1 MPRQTINYAMAA
13 TLLSQGLNYEQ
24 AAQQVGAKDGNSLRV
39 GLFRRGVTLTATRGS
54 EFAIQRAVR
63 VATVA
68 VSGASK
74 ALKNDMAGLLQAHTS
89 ALGQIK
95 AKPNLKHIMRVGMA
109 LEPLVRSA
117 KVVHGW
123 GDEAAQGLIVDVR
136 QADPDTVVDVAAS
149 VTGVA
154 ERLTPVA
161 NQIESSSGDVAES
174 GSNEL
179 PMQPS

>member
-74 ALKNDMAGLLQAHTS
+74 ALKEDMAELLQSHTS

-95 AKPNLKHIMRVGMA
+95 AKPNLKHILRVGMA

-123 GDEAAQGLIVDVR
+123 GDEVAHGLLVMGEMR
-136 QADPDTVVDVAAS
+136 SADPDNESVNAVTDVTTTVTAM
-149 VTGVA
+149 VA
-154 ERLTPVA
+154 EPDCGVQDSNTTDIA
-161 NQIESSSGDVAES
+161 KDNQTQV
-174 GSNEL
+174 
-179 PMQPS
+179 

>member
-1 MPRQTINYAMAA
+1 MAA

-63 VATVA
+63 VANTV
-68 VSGASK
+68 VSEASK
-74 ALKNDMAGLLQAHTS
+74 ALKEEMSGLLATHTS
-89 ALGQIK
+89 ALKQV
-95 AKPNLKHIMRVGMA
+95 KPRANLKHIMRVGMA

-136 QADPDTVVDVAAS
+136 QADPDSANVVADVAS
-149 VTGVA
+149 TVTPMVTEDTTETNCGPADTTGSGVV
-154 ERLTPVA
+154 EQV
-161 NQIESSSGDVAES
+161 
-174 GSNEL
+174 EL
-179 PMQPS
+179 QKSQEQNPQ